1 MTPKHILPFS
11 SRECEE
17 LEVKKANSPKLE
29 FNIRTLLYVR
39 SHRADL
45 VIHILTRATLPL
57 FLVYFFLMI
66 ITHIVSTLTIIISN
80 YYIGKSEQV
89 KVDIILAYS
98 PMKYQEIIS
107 TFITLQMLSHY
118 QEI

>member
-1 MTPKHILPFS
+1 MF
-11 SRECEE
+11 
-17 LEVKKANSPKLE
+17 
-29 FNIRTLLYVR
+29 R

-45 VIHILTRATLPL
+45 VIHILTRATLSL

-107 TFITLQMLSHY
+107 TYYFANALPLSRDI
-118 QEI
+118 ETKR